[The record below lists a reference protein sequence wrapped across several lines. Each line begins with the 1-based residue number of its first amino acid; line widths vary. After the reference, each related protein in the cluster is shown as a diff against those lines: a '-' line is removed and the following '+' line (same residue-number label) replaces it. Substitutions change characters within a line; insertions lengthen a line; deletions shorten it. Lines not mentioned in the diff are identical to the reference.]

1 MSKRA
6 ACLIATIILVPST
19 YAACLATTSP
29 TTFGYSL
36 QGASIG
42 TTMSNSVSATRY
54 EMAGQN
60 GTVSSMSVFVASP
73 VSAPPNNQFQV
84 AIYADNNGT
93 PGALVASSV
102 SQTIVPD
109 AWNTVPISA
118 PVAANAYYWLAY
130 NKNGLAANTTNLR
143 YDAGGGA
150 AKWISPEPFGTWPAT
165 FGRIGGTSSY
175 RASIYAAVLSIAT
188 PDTFGYS
195 VQGASI
201 GTTMSNSVSATR
213 YEMAGQNGTV
223 SSMSVFVA
231 SPVSAPPNNQFQV
244 AIYADNNGTPGA
256 LIASSVS
263 QTIVPDAWNT
273 VPISAPVAAN
283 AYYWL
288 AYNTN
293 GLAANTNNLR
303 YDAGG
308 ATSVWISLEPFG
320 TWPATFGPIGSASRY
335 RASIYATL
343 LSITSTSLP
352 NGTVGVAYST
362 TFSATGGT
370 PSYTWSLTTGSL
382 PPGLALST
390 SGAVSGAP
398 TAAGSSSF
406 TTQASDSGGQKA
418 SHAFAVSVASLL
430 SITSTSL
437 PSGTVGVAY
446 STTFSATGGTP
457 PYTWSLTTGSLPP
470 GLALSTSGTVSG
482 MPTAVGSYS
491 FTIQAADSVG
501 QKASQAFAVSIASL
515 LITTT
520 SLPSGTV
527 GVAYSATLSATGGTP
542 PYTWSL
548 TTGSLPPGLALSTS
562 GTVSGMPTAVG
573 SYSFTLQAAD
583 SVGQKASQDI
593 SRG

>member
-6 ACLIATIILVPST
+6 ACLIATIILVLSARNAGWAASST
-19 YAACLATTSP
+19 
-29 TTFGYSL
+29 TTFGYAL

-42 TTMSNSVSATRY
+42 TTMSNTVSATPY
-54 EMAGQN
+54 QMAGQN
-60 GTVSSMSVFVASP
+60 GMVSSMSVFVASP
-73 VSAPPNNQFQV
+73 VSASPNNQFQV
-84 AIYADNNGT
+84 AIYADNNG
-93 PGALVASSV
+93 
-102 SQTIVPD
+102 
-109 AWNTVPISA
+109 
-118 PVAANAYYWLAY
+118 
-130 NKNGLAANTTNLR
+130 
-143 YDAGGGA
+143 
-150 AKWISPEPFGTWPAT
+150 
-165 FGRIGGTSSY
+165 
-175 RASIYAAVLSIAT
+175 
-188 PDTFGYS
+188 
-195 VQGASI
+195 
-201 GTTMSNSVSATR
+201 M
-213 YEMAGQNGTV
+213 
-223 SSMSVFVA
+223 
-231 SPVSAPPNNQFQV
+231 
-244 AIYADNNGTPGA
+244 PGA

-352 NGTVGVAYST
+352 NGTVGVAYSA

-370 PSYTWSLTTGSL
+370 PPYTWSLTTGSL

-398 TAAGSSSF
+398 TAAGSYSF
-406 TTQASDSGGQKA
+406 TIQASDSGGQKA
-418 SHAFAVSVASLL
+418 SQAFAVSIASLL
-430 SITSTSL
+430 SITTTSLPSGTVGVAYSATLSGAGGTPPYTWSLTTGSLPPGLALSTSGTISGMPTSVGSYTFTIQAADSVGQKASQAFTVSIVPALSITTTSL

-470 GLALSTSGTVSG
+470 GLALSTSGTISG
-482 MPTAVGSYS
+482 PPTAVGSYT
-491 FTIQAADSVG
+491 FTIQAADSV
-501 QKASQAFAVSIASL
+501 
-515 LITTT
+515 
-520 SLPSGTV
+520 
-527 GVAYSATLSATGGTP
+527 
-542 PYTWSL
+542 
-548 TTGSLPPGLALSTS
+548 
-562 GTVSGMPTAVG
+562 
-573 SYSFTLQAAD
+573 
-583 SVGQKASQDI
+583 
-593 SRG
+593 